1 MDYAVR
7 NEKTWRQSLISFGES
22 QYRSILFRCWANTDI
37 RCSIDT
43 NGPNLGRTAVGS
55 KKENIGSFISRYRR
69 QPAQS
74 VCLSRRM
81 VWRDLLGS
89 RTIYSVRL
97 KCLILLTQFPP
108 PPFVIVSTWIQK
120 LQRVFFPNGILVEL
134 LVYAVL
140 LWQQQ
145 PTEQALH
152 MVCISY
158 CCSVSWSCM
167 LSRNNDRHNPSPK
180 SSPAHAA
187 TNWLQTIKESKRGKF
202 KKSS

>member
-108 PPFVIVSTWIQK
+108 PPVRYSFHVDTKVTACFLSKRHFGWIVSI
-120 LQRVFFPNGILVEL
+120 
-134 LVYAVL
+134 
-140 LWQQQ
+140 
-145 PTEQALH
+145 
-152 MVCISY
+152 
-158 CCSVSWSCM
+158 CCFVM
-167 LSRNNDRHNPSPK
+167 ATAANRA
-180 SSPAHAA
+180 SPAHGLYIILLFRFLKLHA
-187 TNWLQTIKESKRGKF
+187 EPE
-202 KKSS
+202 